1 MRAEHIDWETGE
13 VEFWDLDFLDPLT
26 PLSQQREGL
35 KEDLAQVR
43 FGNGVLI
50 DVGWYPEGSVTG
62 EFVIRVITDTNWD
75 EPLLVASHRAVEG
88 LVAAL
93 QEAVTAATLS
103 APRPVLPPA

>member
-75 EPLLVASHRAVEG
+75 EPLLVASHRTVEG

-103 APRPVLPPA
+103 APRQVLPPA